1 MGVGYA
7 AGAWDRS
14 QLPPNVRVGSGC
26 FLEREGS
33 FELYRSTRPVG
44 LRLGD
49 GVQVFTWTT
58 FNVEPEGT
66 IEVGAGSVLVGA
78 VFMCADEIV
87 VGKDVMV
94 SYNVT
99 IADSDF
105 HPRDPDLRRDDA
117 RANAPFGDRSRRPP
131 LGTAPVHIGDGAAVG
146 IGAIIL
152 KGVRIGRGAHIAP
165 GSVVTADV
173 AAGALVAGNPARPVP
188 RSGDGA

>member
-1 MGVGYA
+1 MVGYA
-7 AGAWDRS
+7 TGAWDRS
-14 QLPPNVRVGSGC
+14 QLPPNVHLGKGC
-26 FLEREGS
+26 FLERQGS

-66 IEVGAGSVLVGA
+66 VDVGAGSVLVGA

-87 VGKDVMV
+87 IGQNVMV

-105 HPRDPDLRRDDA
+105 HPRDPDLRRQDA

-131 LGTAPVHIGDGAAVG
+131 LVTAPVNIGDGATVG

-152 KGVRIGRGAHIAP
+152 KGVRIGPGAHIAA
-165 GSVVTADV
+165 GSVVTGDV
-173 AAGALVAGNPARPVP
+173 AEGSLVAGNPARAVP
-188 RSGDGA
+188 GGVDPA

>member
-7 AGAWDRS
+7 GDAWDQSR
-14 QLPPNVRVGSGC
+14 LPPNVRVGSGC

-44 LRLGD
+44 LSIGD

-58 FNVEPEGT
+58 FNVEPDGT
-66 IEVGAGSVLVGA
+66 IDVGAGSVLVGA
-78 VFMCADEIV
+78 VFMCADQIV
-87 VGKDVMV
+87 VGKNVMV

-105 HPRDPDLRRDDA
+105 HPRDPDLRRQDA
-117 RANAPFGDRSRRPP
+117 RANAPYGDRSGRPS
-131 LGTAPVHIGDGAAVG
+131 LVTAPVHIGDGATVG

-152 KGVRIGRGAHIAP
+152 KGVRIGNGAHIAP
-165 GSVVTADV
+165 GSVVTSDV
-173 AAGALVAGNPARPVP
+173 AAGASFAGNPARAVP
-188 RSGDGA
+188 GSVGPL